1 MVYAKNIEIRWS
13 DLDPNFH
20 LRHSV
25 YYDFGA
31 YSRISFLNEAGI
43 TPAVMMQQHIG
54 PVIFREEAVFKKEI
68 KFGDSI
74 SINIQLEKYTSNFT
88 KWTMKHEL
96 WKNGDV
102 LAAVITI
109 DGAWLDTSI
118 RKLTMPGQQIVAAF
132 DSIPKTENFSFS
144 S

>member
-1 MVYAKNIEIRWS
+1 MAYSKNIEIRWS

-31 YSRISFLNEAGI
+31 YCRISFLNESGI
-43 TPAVMMQQHIG
+43 TPAVMIQQHIG

-68 KFGDSI
+68 KFGDTI
-74 SINIQLEKYTSNFT
+74 AINLQLEKCTTSLN

-96 WKNGDV
+96 WKNENI
-102 LAAVITI
+102 LAAIITI

-118 RKLTMPGQQIVAAF
+118 RKLTTPGQQIIAAF
-132 DSIPKTENFSFS
+132 DSIPKTENFSIVT
-144 S
+144 

>member
-1 MVYAKNIEIRWS
+1 MAYTKNIEIRWS

-31 YSRISFLNEAGI
+31 YCRISFLNEAGI
-43 TPAVMMQQHIG
+43 TPSVMMQQHIG
-54 PVIFREEAVFKKEI
+54 PVIFREEAIFKREI
-68 KFGDSI
+68 KFGDTI
-74 SINIQLEKYTSNFT
+74 IINLQLEKCTSNFT
-88 KWTMKHEL
+88 KWTMKHEI
-96 WKNGDV
+96 WKNGDI

-118 RKLTMPGQQIVAAF
+118 RKLTIPSQQIVAAF
-132 DSIPKTENFSFS
+132 DSIPKTENFSFRS
-144 S
+144 

>member
-1 MVYAKNIEIRWS
+1 MAYTKNIEIRWS

-31 YSRISFLNEAGI
+31 YCRISFLNEAGI
-43 TPAVMMQQHIG
+43 TPTVMMQQHIG
-54 PVIFREEAVFKKEI
+54 PVIFREEAVFKREI

-74 SINIQLEKYTSNFT
+74 SINLQLEKCTNNFT
-88 KWTMKHEL
+88 KWTMKHEI
-96 WKNGDV
+96 WKNGDT

-118 RKLTMPGQQIVAAF
+118 RKLTIPGQQIISAF
-132 DSIPKTENFSFS
+132 DSMPKTENFSFDK
-144 S
+144 